1 MKSCTDAG
9 GLMEEAREYVHAAGL
24 ALERPSGSLPTPF
37 DYLTWADACT
47 VDRPDAEIRGDILD
61 LRSRLIHRAQHTRRA
76 ARSIDAFA
84 VARNRVLGVLLDDAR
99 AGYPDLLHTMAFPAD
114 AGFHPSSELQAADVF
129 TRAIVLEVL
138 AEASTRGYI
147 SCPSILALGTDFLV
161 RARRRDAPGGWSY
174 FPGLV
179 ELPGDLDTLS
189 QIAMTLHACRRDDLL
204 AVHVMDVFE
213 HYCSESIGKDFE
225 TWIYS
230 SHDSLATV
238 QRAWAKNA
246 WGIGGDAE
254 VVAHAI
260 HAMRT
265 IDADRFAD
273 TIEKMQQFVARNHYA
288 GLLASTWYH
297 GHFYGAYVAARAL
310 TKSADFEGIVNDICR
325 ALAAS
330 QRSDGGWGL
339 DSSPSD
345 PLSTS
350 YAVLAF
356 FWSGRGDGE
365 YSKAGRAFLEA
376 CIEDGRFLAEV
387 PFIRMNLG
395 RAQHRDGPILT
406 YASSTITAAYVAMAL
421 MNTSG

>member
-1 MKSCTDAG
+1 MKPCTDAG
-9 GLMEEAREYVHAAGL
+9 GLMEEARSYVHAAGL

-47 VDRPDAEIRGDILD
+47 VDRPDASIRGEILYV
-61 LRSRLIHRAQHTRRA
+61 RSELLHRAHHTRRA
-76 ARSIDAFA
+76 ERNVDAFA
-84 VARNRVLGVLLDDAR
+84 AARNRILGVLLDDAR

-138 AEASTRGYI
+138 AHASARGYI

-174 FPGLV
+174 FPGLL

-189 QIAMTLHACRRDDLL
+189 QIAMTLHACQRDDLL
-204 AVHVMDVFE
+204 TAHVTDVFD
-213 HYCSESIGKDFE
+213 HYCAGSTDNEFE

-230 SHDSLATV
+230 LLDSLASV
-238 QRAWAKNA
+238 QRLWVKQA
-246 WGIGGDAE
+246 WGTGGDAE

-265 IDADRFAD
+265 IDAHRFAD
-273 TIEKMQQFVARNHYA
+273 TIGKMQKYLVRNQSA
-288 GLLASTWYH
+288 GLWTSTWYH
-297 GHFYGAYVAARAL
+297 GPFYGSYVAARAL
-310 TKSADFEGIVNDICR
+310 HGSEDFAGIIDETCR
-325 ALAAS
+325 VLVES
-330 QRSDGGWGL
+330 QHSDGGWGTE
-339 DSSPSD
+339 SSASD
-345 PLSTS
+345 ALSTA
-350 YAVLAF
+350 YAVLAL
-356 FWSGRGDGE
+356 FWSGRGNVE
-365 YSKAGRAFLEA
+365 ASAAGRTYLEA
-376 CIEDGRFLAEV
+376 CIEDGRFLAEI

-395 RAQHRDGPILT
+395 RAQHRNGPILT

-421 MNTSG
+421 MSISE